1 MKFISYAQNF
11 EDVILWRALQDV
23 KNGFYIDIGAQD
35 PIIDSVSNAFYEHGW
50 DGVSIEPN
58 ETYAEKFSRSRPR
71 EILEQIV
78 IGKAS
83 GEVVFYA
90 FPGTGLSTAD
100 ADVAERHKAAGFDY
114 IEKKT
119 PVFSLEEIL
128 NKYGNREIHWLKI
141 DVEGWEKNVLESWG
155 ESCVRPWV
163 LVIEGT
169 APLTQEL
176 THEQWEYI
184 VFSKGYKFAYFDG
197 LNRFYVHEEHLDLLE
212 KLSIPPNVFDGFCL
226 SGTATHSFCQI
237 FFDRINAME
246 DLNRSMYEQCLK
258 LTESALHKVETLA
271 QNAEV
276 RAQNAEVRA
285 QNAEVRAQ
293 EAEDRVH
300 SLSSSL
306 AEANKNL
313 GAARQELHQVHQA
326 NNHHWQ
332 VAETRQKN
340 LDAVYSSWSW
350 RVTAPMRWGG
360 AMVLR
365 PVATARTFANWVIC
379 NGIETFQRPLSKLMA
394 YVLRRPQLSCR
405 INQVLLRYPALH
417 QQLVGVAHRAGVV
430 AAVQPTHS
438 VHTLSTAGF
447 VTPELANL
455 TPRARQIYA
464 ELQKAIEN
472 KKGTD

>member
-11 EDVILWRALQDV
+11 EDVILWRALKDV

-71 EILEQIV
+71 EILEQIA

-100 ADVAERHKAAGFDY
+100 ADVAERHKAAGFDC

-226 SGTATHSFCQI
+226 SETATHSFYQI

-246 DLNRSMYEQCLK
+246 DLNRSMYEQYLK

-276 RAQNAEVRA
+276 RAQNAK
-285 QNAEVRAQ
+285 VRAQ

-313 GAARQELHQVHQA
+313 DAARQELHQVHQA
-326 NNHHWQ
+326 NHHHWQ
-332 VAETRQKN
+332 LAETRQKN

-379 NGIETFQRPLSKLMA
+379 NGIETFQRPLSKLIA
-394 YVLRRPQLSCR
+394 FVLRRPQLSYR
-405 INQVLLRYPALH
+405 INRVLLHYPALH
-417 QQLVGVAHRAGVV
+417 QQLLGIALRRGVFSSGQEYMSRSEA
-430 AAVQPTHS
+430 Q
-438 VHTLSTAGF
+438 STESAPSDQL
-447 VTPELANL
+447 VL
-455 TPRARQIYA
+455 TPRAQKIYA
-464 ELQKAIEN
+464 DLKEAFE
-472 KKGTD
+472 KKQGDC